1 VDLRRRA
8 LGRSLALVGAAQILA
23 AGPGAWAQDTIS
35 DEKPDLD
42 LPQVVI
48 EGIDESLLGVGEV
61 ADDSR
66 QPDARGLPL
75 TIPDA
80 GEPVDIR
87 LTDRAERVTFD
98 DIDRPEL
105 PSLLTVRGFAYG
117 GAFQTVR
124 AGFDLK
130 HELPAGGLFGSLD
143 GTASD
148 GHLDEA
154 PWSRIGVTAGAA
166 FEPAA
171 GGAFRIEVSRRSRE
185 QDLPL
190 AGLVTDDLV
199 DPGRTQSYQ
208 RWGADVR
215 YRIEGSG
222 GFVAGLFAK
231 GSRSGFR
238 PDDLAN
244 KQSFTSGEGGL
255 NLTLPLS
262 GRVWS
267 VSLDATG
274 GALREEA
281 SDGTRDTRSILEG
294 RLTTRIAN
302 VAGWG
307 VIAGAAYHQLGKD
320 DVVGPVVRIVYAEPP
335 VVRYWAGVRPYFERP
350 DLDGHLERTWV
361 ASGRVGQNP
370 EFAWISGEAG
380 VEVRPVDAVEVRVE
394 SNVRRSRGLL
404 HVTRDGA
411 GRYALANLD
420 RRLVVDTDATARWM
434 IVPGLEASASYRLR
448 LLEGTDAPYVTPHQG
463 RAGLSARIRALELSG
478 GVGYVGERP
487 GNANEGDLESAWLVN
502 AGAAIEV
509 ASRWR
514 VQARGENLTDQK
526 YREYG
531 EYEARGRYVEAG
543 IRYAF

>member
-1 VDLRRRA
+1 MDLRRRA
-8 LGRSLALVGAAQILA
+8 LGRSVALVGAIGVLA
-23 AGPGAWAQDTIS
+23 GAPGAGAQETIP

-42 LPQVVI
+42 LPRVVI

-80 GEPVDIR
+80 GKPVDIQ
-87 LTDRAERVTFD
+87 LTDRAERVSFD

-154 PWSRIGVTAGAA
+154 PWTRIGVTAGAA
-166 FEPAA
+166 FEPSM
-171 GGAFRIEVSRRSRE
+171 GGVFRVEVSRRSRE
-185 QDLPL
+185 QDLPVT
-190 AGLVTDDLV
+190 GLITDDLV
-199 DPGRTQSYQ
+199 ALGRTQSYQ

-215 YRIEGSG
+215 YRVEGGS

-255 NLTLPLS
+255 NLSIPLS
-262 GRVWS
+262 GQVWS
-267 VSLDATG
+267 ISLDATG

-281 SDGTRDTRSILEG
+281 PDGTRDTRAILEG

-307 VIAGAAYHQLGKD
+307 VVAGAAYHQLGKD
-320 DVVGPVVRIVYAEPP
+320 DVVGPVVRIVYSEPP

-350 DLDGHLERTWV
+350 DLDRHLERTWV
-361 ASGRVGQNP
+361 ASGRTGQNP
-370 EFAWISGEAG
+370 EFASISGEAG
-380 VEVRPVDAVEVRVE
+380 VEVRPIDAVEVRVE

-404 HVTRDGA
+404 HLNREED
-411 GRYALANLD
+411 GRYSLRNLD
-420 RRLVVDTDATARWM
+420 RRLVVDTDASMRWALGGG
-434 IVPGLEASASYRLR
+434 VEASAAYRLR
-448 LLEGTDAPYVTPHQG
+448 ILEGTDAPYVSPHQG
-463 RAGLSARIRALELSG
+463 SAGLSFQLRSIELSAG
-478 GVGYVGERP
+478 ASYVGERP
-487 GNANEGDLESAWLVN
+487 GTGNEGDLESAWLVG
-502 AGAAIEV
+502 AGASMEV

-514 VQARGENLTDQK
+514 IGARGENLTDQK